1 MRNRSERMLRA
12 LVYAAA
18 LAGVAAC
25 NSEILERQAEQIRQ
39 QELEI
44 SRQRKELEALAA
56 SQKVQ
61 DAKQQDCVRAFRDY
75 FDKAQ
80 TSGNA
85 EHAIALYREGLKLC
99 PEDDVAYYELGRL
112 LAKAGRS
119 SEAAAAFEA
128 ALKINPA
135 FADAKRQLDAIQNR

>member
-1 MRNRSERMLRA
+1 
-12 LVYAAA
+12 
-18 LAGVAAC
+18 
-25 NSEILERQAEQIRQ
+25 
-39 QELEI
+39 
-44 SRQRKELEALAA
+44 
-56 SQKVQ
+56 
-61 DAKQQDCVRAFRDY
+61 VRAFRDY

-85 EHAIALYREGLKLC
+85 EQAIALYRQGLKLC

>member
-1 MRNRSERMLRA
+1 MSDRSARMLRIVVLA
-12 LVYAAA
+12 VA
-18 LAGVAAC
+18 LAAVAAC

-44 SRQRKELEALAA
+44 NRQRKELEALAA
-56 SQKVQ
+56 GQKVQ
-61 DAKQQDCVRAFRDY
+61 DAKQKDCVRAFRDY

-80 TSGNA
+80 SSANA
-85 EHAIALYREGLKLC
+85 EQAIALYREGLKLC

-112 LAKAGRS
+112 LAKAGRRG
-119 SEAAAAFEA
+119 EAAAAFEA

-135 FADAKRQLDAIQNR
+135 FTDAKRQLDAIQNR